1 MKLLHVTPY
10 MDPVYGGP
18 SVAVR
23 MMAAVAVA
31 QGVEVHVAVT
41 NAAGFEDL
49 RIADGASVEED
60 GVIFHYF
67 QRRFP
72 RSWFRAP
79 SMKPWLDA
87 HITEFDLLHLHVPFT
102 APFGI
107 AAQAAQRAGRPYV
120 VTLHGLL
127 DPWSLRQKAWKKR
140 PYLRFIERDNL
151 ARATR
156 LHVTAPLEAGYVEA
170 LNLGPRVC
178 SLPLAVDCGG
188 ATFPDK
194 SRAQP
199 SRVLCI
205 ARLHPVK
212 ALPVLFRALEKLRKD
227 GLDVVLDIAGNGDAE
242 YVSELKKLVRELDLE
257 PYVVWH
263 GYVNAEQRRLLFAQ
277 AHLFALLS
285 FHENFGLAAAEA
297 LAAGLPVVVSDQVG
311 LASDVKTYTAG
322 EVVPVGNPE
331 RAAQAIA
338 KLLDPLV
345 AAQRGRCARKLA
357 LERYGADA
365 FAEGLM
371 SLYRDAL
378 GY

>member
-10 MDPVYGGP
+10 IDPVYGGP

-23 MMAAVAVA
+23 KMAAVAVA

-41 NAAGFEDL
+41 NAAGFEDR
-49 RIADGASVEED
+49 RIADGASCNED

-67 QRRFP
+67 HRRFP
-72 RSWFRAP
+72 RGWFRAP
-79 SMKPWLDA
+79 TMKSWLDA
-87 HITEFDLLHLHVPFT
+87 HINEFDLLHLHVPFT
-102 APFGI
+102 APFGV
-107 AAQAAQRAGRPYV
+107 AAQAAQKAGRPYV

-140 PYLRFIERDNL
+140 PYLHFIERGNL
-151 ARATR
+151 ARAAC
-156 LHVTAPLEAGYVEA
+156 LHVTAPLEARFVEA
-170 LNLGPRVC
+170 LRLGPRVC
-178 SLPLAVDCGG
+178 SLSLAVDCDGP
-188 ATFPDK
+188 AFPDGLK
-194 SRAQP
+194 EKP
-199 SRVLCI
+199 WRVLCI

-212 ALPVLFRALEKLRKD
+212 ALPVLFRALEKLREA
-227 GLDVVLDIAGNGDAE
+227 GLDVVLDIAGNGDTE
-242 YVSELKKLVRELDLE
+242 YVSELKKLVRKLNLE

-263 GYVNAEQRRLLFAQ
+263 GHVNAEQRRLLFAR

-311 LASDVKTYTAG
+311 LASDVKAYAAG
-322 EVVPVGNPE
+322 DVVPVGNPE
-331 RAAQAIA
+331 SAAQAIA

-345 AAQRGRCARKLA
+345 AAQSGRFARKLA
-357 LERYGADA
+357 LEHYGADA
-365 FAEGLM
+365 FATGLM
-371 SLYRDAL
+371 GLYRGAL